1 MGFPLLRTAR
11 AMSASFC
18 SLLIVLGVLC
28 VSGQTEMKRVVGDN
42 ATLPCHHQLW
52 QADTSLLDI
61 EWLLVKP
68 SAKQKVVITYFA
80 GRIYDPNEGEPGRL
94 SLAGDYLK
102 GDASL
107 MISDLSLSDSGEYSC
122 KVKNGGKYH
131 WNTVNLIVLV
141 KPSKPRCW
149 MEGRLLE
156 GSDVKMSCKSTDG
169 SDPIHYKWERVL
181 DKGKYLGKLPPLALL
196 DLKNPE
202 IVTLKNLTRE
212 SAGVYKCTASN
223 DVGEESC
230 TVEVKIHYV
239 RGMGVVA
246 GAVVGVSFGVLLI
259 ILIVWLVFRKKE
271 KKKYEEE
278 ETPNEIREDAEAPK
292 AKLVKPNSLS
302 SSRSGSSRSG
312 ASSTQSMVH
321 SSAPRGPKPRPPPP
335 ACATLKEN
343 GQPATFPQAPPAYTQ
358 VNPPKPSPTQNS
370 PKPSPPKLSPANL
383 ARMGATPVM
392 IPAQTKAFQTV

>member
-1 MGFPLLRTAR
+1 
-11 AMSASFC
+11 MSASLC
-18 SLLIVLGVLC
+18 PLLIETVCSIQRDSWDPKPVADAVRDGIWALLLAWLDEPSLYDAHARPLAVLGVLR

-68 SAKQKVVITYFA
+68 NAKQKVVITYFA
-80 GRIYDPNEGEPGRL
+80 GRTYDPNEGEPGRL

-156 GSDVKMSCKSTDG
+156 GSDVKMSCKSSDG
-169 SDPIHYKWERVL
+169 SDPIRYKWERVL

-196 DLKNPE
+196 
-202 IVTLKNLTRE
+202 
-212 SAGVYKCTASN
+212 GKCL
-223 DVGEESC
+223 G
-230 TVEVKIHYV
+230 
-239 RGMGVVA
+239 
-246 GAVVGVSFGVLLI
+246 LLI
-259 ILIVWLVFRKKE
+259 I
-271 KKKYEEE
+271 
-278 ETPNEIREDAEAPK
+278 
-292 AKLVKPNSLS
+292 
-302 SSRSGSSRSG
+302 G
-312 ASSTQSMVH
+312 
-321 SSAPRGPKPRPPPP
+321 
-335 ACATLKEN
+335 
-343 GQPATFPQAPPAYTQ
+343 
-358 VNPPKPSPTQNS
+358 
-370 PKPSPPKLSPANL
+370 ANL
-383 ARMGATPVM
+383 DFAKIRYE
-392 IPAQTKAFQTV
+392 

>member
-1 MGFPLLRTAR
+1 MRVV
-11 AMSASFC
+11 MSGSFHTMF
-18 SLLIVLGVLC
+18 LVLLGVLTAC
-28 VSGQTEMKRVVGDN
+28 AQTEMKRVVGDN
-42 ATLPCHHQLW
+42 ATLPCHHQFW
-52 QADTSLLDI
+52 AGDAPTLDI
-61 EWLLVKP
+61 EWLLLKP
-68 SAKQKVVITYFA
+68 SSKQRVVITYFA
-80 GRIYDPNEGEPGRL
+80 GRVYDPNEAEAGRL

-107 MISDLSLSDSGEYSC
+107 LISDLSLGDSGEYTC
-122 KVKNGGKYH
+122 KVKNGGKYQ
-131 WNTVNLIVLV
+131 WSTINLIVQV

-169 SDPIHYKWERVL
+169 SDPINYKWERLL
-181 DKGKYLGKLPPLALL
+181 DKGKYVGKLPPLALI
-196 DLKNPE
+196 DLKNSE
-202 IVTLKNLTRE
+202 IVTLRNLTKE

-230 TVEVKIHYV
+230 TVEVKMHYV

-259 ILIVWLVFRKKE
+259 ILIIWLVFRKKE

-312 ASSTQSMVH
+312 TSSTQSMVH
-321 SSAPRGPKPRPPPP
+321 TTAPRGPRARLPDV
-335 ACATLKEN
+335 AALKEN
-343 GQPATFPQAPPAYTQ
+343 GQPPSFPHQPPAYTQ
-358 VNPPKPSPTQNS
+358 VVPKTPEPRTAPAKLSP
-370 PKPSPPKLSPANL
+370 PPKLSPGNL

-392 IPAQTKAFQTV
+392 IPAQTQAFQTV

>member
-1 MGFPLLRTAR
+1 
-11 AMSASFC
+11 
-18 SLLIVLGVLC
+18 LGVLR
-28 VSGQTEMKRVVGDN
+28 VHGQTEMKRVVGDN

-52 QADTSLLDI
+52 HADTSLLDI
-61 EWLLVKP
+61 EWLVVKP
-68 SAKQKVVITYFA
+68 SAKQKAVITYFA
-80 GRIYDPNEGEPGRL
+80 GRIYDPSEGEAGR
-94 SLAGDYLK
+94 STLAGDYLK

-107 MISDLSLSDSGEYSC
+107 MISDLSLTDSGEYTC
-122 KVKNGGKYH
+122 KVKNGGKYY

-156 GSDVKMSCKSTDG
+156 GSDVKMSCKSADG

-181 DKGKYLGKLPPLALL
+181 DKGRYVGKLPPLALL

-202 IVTLKNLTRE
+202 IVTLKNLSRE

-239 RGMGVVA
+239 RGMGVIA
-246 GAVVGVSFGVLLI
+246 GAVVGVSLGVLLL

-278 ETPNEIREDAEAPK
+278 ETPNEI
-292 AKLVKPNSLS
+292 
-302 SSRSGSSRSG
+302 
-312 ASSTQSMVH
+312 
-321 SSAPRGPKPRPPPP
+321 
-335 ACATLKEN
+335 
-343 GQPATFPQAPPAYTQ
+343 
-358 VNPPKPSPTQNS
+358 
-370 PKPSPPKLSPANL
+370 
-383 ARMGATPVM
+383 
-392 IPAQTKAFQTV
+392 